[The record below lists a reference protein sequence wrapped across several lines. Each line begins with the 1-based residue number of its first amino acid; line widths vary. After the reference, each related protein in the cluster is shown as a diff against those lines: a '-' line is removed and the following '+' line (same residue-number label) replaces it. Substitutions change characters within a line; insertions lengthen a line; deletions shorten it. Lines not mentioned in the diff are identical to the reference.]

1 MKKNDKTTQKQLEEN
16 ILSLFIN
23 LTNGQAI
30 VLKNYCESLATYE
43 DFKSKKEK
51 LDAVNL
57 KNETTEKMFNQ
68 TTQNNESL
76 QKEIVK
82 LRAKHNNYGFLKN
95 SDMKPFANFLKQ
107 FNTNL
112 IKLQIALKQLEKK
125 YKGPDKTR

>member
-1 MKKNDKTTQKQLEEN
+1 M
-16 ILSLFIN
+16 FIN

-30 VLKNYCESLATYE
+30 ILKNYCESLATYE
-43 DFKSKKEK
+43 DLKAGKEK

-57 KNETTEKMFNQ
+57 KNETTEKVFNQ
-68 TTQNNESL
+68 TTKYNENL
-76 QKEIVK
+76 QQEIIK
-82 LRAKHNNYGFLKN
+82 LRAKHNNYGLKN

-125 YKGPDKTR
+125 YKGLGPYKTR